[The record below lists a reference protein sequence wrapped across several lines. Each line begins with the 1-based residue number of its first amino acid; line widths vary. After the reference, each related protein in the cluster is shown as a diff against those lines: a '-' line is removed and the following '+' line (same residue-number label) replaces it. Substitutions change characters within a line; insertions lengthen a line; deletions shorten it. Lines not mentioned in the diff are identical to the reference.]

1 MSIVSKE
8 ANLPTYMENG
18 DHLTAEEF
26 LHAWKHMPD
35 VKHAELLE
43 GRVYMNPASVNYD
56 HARPHSVISTWA
68 GIYEVNTPGAEG
80 LTTPSLKLDS
90 RNIPEPDVVLRLK
103 DGLGESSSWE
113 NILLGPVELAIEI
126 SNTSTSKDVYEKREI
141 YERTGVREYLIWRT
155 AAGEFDHFVRS
166 GKLQERF
173 ERTIYRD
180 GIIKSVVFPG
190 LWLDINAAVAYD
202 TRTVIER
209 LNEGLASPEH
219 TAYVQKLASR

>member
-1 MSIVSKE
+1 MSIVPKE

-26 LHAWKHMPD
+26 LHAWEHMPD

-43 GRVYMNPASVNYD
+43 GRVYMNPASVNYS
-56 HARPHSVISTWA
+56 HARPHAIITAWVA
-68 GIYEVNTPGAEG
+68 IYEAGTPFTETS
-80 LTTPSLKLDS
+80 LTPSVKLDS
-90 RNIPEPDVVLRLK
+90 RNIPEPDVVLRLM
-103 DGLGESSSWE
+103 DGLGGSSSWE

-126 SNTSTSKDVYEKREI
+126 SNTSTSKDVYEKREL

-155 AAGEFDHFVRS
+155 AAGEFDHFVREAN
-166 GKLQERF
+166 LTERF
-173 ERTIYRD
+173 ERKVYRD

-190 LWLDINAAVAYD
+190 LWLDVEAALAYD
-202 TRTVIER
+202 TKKVIER

-219 TAYVQKLASR
+219 ASYLQNRSSH